1 MIKNGKIATKICCM
15 QQKYFCVL
23 RGLEPN
29 TGAGFEV
36 FLQQNNKN
44 ILILYRKNKKYKK
57 HFF

>member
-1 MIKNGKIATKICCM
+1 M
-15 QQKYFCVL
+15 QQKYFCVF

-36 FLQQNNKN
+36 FLQQINKN
-44 ILILYRKNKKYKK
+44 ILTLYRKNKKYKK